1 MPVAISLNTFS
12 MKRVR
17 CPKCDEFITFDE
29 TKYNS
34 SSTLIFT
41 CPYCGKQFGI
51 RLGTSK
57 VRPRQDDENPEEDAK
72 ANDNGCGSITVIE
85 NDYCY
90 KQVLPLR
97 MGDNTI
103 GRYMKGNK
111 ISMPIETGDLT
122 MDLLHCVIN
131 VSRNK
136 RGQLK
141 YVLRDG
147 PSNHGT
153 FVNGERMDSRERRA
167 IDNGTVFNIGVT
179 TVILNTGD
187 EGE

>member
-1 MPVAISLNTFS
+1 

-17 CPKCDEFITFDE
+17 CPKCDGFITFDE

-34 SSTLIFT
+34 TSTLIFT

-51 RLGTSK
+51 RLGSSK
-57 VRPRQDDENPEEDAK
+57 VRPRQDDENPEETAK
-72 ANDNGCGSITVIE
+72 ANDTGCGSITVIE

-90 KQVLPLR
+90 KQILPLK

-103 GRYMKGNK
+103 GRYMKGNN
-111 ISMPIETGDLT
+111 ISIPIETGDLT
-122 MDLLHCVIN
+122 MDMLHCIIN

-136 RGQLK
+136 RGKLI

-153 FVNGERMDSRERRA
+153 FLNGERIAPKERRTL
-167 IDNGTVFNIGVT
+167 DNGAIFNIGVT
-179 TVILNTGD
+179 IIILNTEQKED
-187 EGE
+187 

>member
-1 MPVAISLNTFS
+1 

-17 CPKCDEFITFDE
+17 CPKCDSYITFDE
-29 TKYNS
+29 TKYANS
-34 SSTLIFT
+34 DTLIFT

-51 RLGTSK
+51 RMGSSK
-57 VRPRQDDENPEEDAK
+57 VRPRQDDENPEEEAVK
-72 ANDNGCGSITVIE
+72 NDKGLGSITVIE

-90 KQVLPLR
+90 KQILPLK

-103 GRYMKGNK
+103 GRYMKGNG
-111 ISMPIETGDLT
+111 ITTPIETGDLT

-131 VSRNK
+131 VSRDK
-136 RGQLK
+136 HGRIK

-153 FVNGERMDSRERRA
+153 FVNGERLGTKERRN
-167 IDNGTVFNIGVT
+167 IDDGAVFNIGVT
-179 TVILNTGD
+179 TIILNSA
-187 EGE
+187 GE

>member
-1 MPVAISLNTFS
+1 

-17 CPKCDEFITFDE
+17 CPRCEEYITFDE
-29 TKYNS
+29 TKYQN

-57 VRPRQDDENPEEDAK
+57 VRPQQDDEKPEEEAK
-72 ANDNGCGSITVIE
+72 ENDEGYGSITVIE

-90 KQVLPLR
+90 KQVLPLHL
-97 MGDNTI
+97 GDNTI
-103 GRYMKGNK
+103 GRYMKGNN
-111 ISMPIETGDLT
+111 INLPIETGDLT

-131 VSRNK
+131 VSRDK
-136 RGQLK
+136 KGRIK
-141 YVLRDG
+141 YILRDG

-153 FVNGERMDSRERRA
+153 FLNGERINPKERIR
-167 IDNGTVFNIGVT
+167 IENGAVFNIGVT
-179 TVILNTGD
+179 TLILNAEED
-187 EGE
+187 S

>member
-1 MPVAISLNTFS
+1 

-29 TKYNS
+29 TKYDT

-72 ANDNGCGSITVIE
+72 ANDKGCGSITVIE

-90 KQVLPLR
+90 KQVLPLQ

-167 IDNGTVFNIGVT
+167 LDNGTVFNIGVT
-179 TVILNTGD
+179 TIILNTGD
-187 EGE
+187 KDE

>member
-1 MPVAISLNTFS
+1 

-17 CPKCDEFITFDE
+17 CPKCDNYITFDE
-29 TKYNS
+29 NKYKEGQS
-34 SSTLIFT
+34 LVFQ
-41 CPYCGKQFGI
+41 CPQCGKQFGI
-51 RLGTSK
+51 RIGVSK
-57 VRPRQDDENPEEDAK
+57 LRNTQKEDNPDDNADGNK
-72 ANDNGCGSITVIE
+72 YGYITVIE
-85 NDYCY
+85 NVFHY
-90 KQVLPLR
+90 KQVIPLQ

-103 GRYMKGNK
+103 GRYMKGNN
-111 ISMPIETGDLT
+111 ITMPIETGDLT

-141 YVLRDG
+141 FVLRDG

-167 IDNGTVFNIGVT
+167 LDNGTVFNIGVT
-179 TVILNTGD
+179 TIILNTGD
-187 EGE
+187 KDE

>member
-1 MPVAISLNTFS
+1 

-17 CPKCDEFITFDE
+17 CPKCDSFITFDE
-29 TKYNS
+29 TKYANS
-34 SSTLIFT
+34 GTLIFT

-51 RLGTSK
+51 RIGSSK
-57 VRPRQDDENPEEDAK
+57 IRPRQDDENPEEEARE
-72 ANDNGCGSITVIE
+72 NSTGLGSITVIE

-90 KQVLPLR
+90 KQVIPLK

-103 GRYMKGNK
+103 GRYMKGND
-111 ISMPIETGDLT
+111 INTPIETGDLT
-122 MDLLHCVIN
+122 MDLLHCIIN

-136 RGQLK
+136 RGQIK

-153 FVNGERMDSRERRA
+153 FVNGERMGQKEKRNIE
-167 IDNGTVFNIGVT
+167 NGAVFNIGVT
-179 TVILNTGD
+179 TVILNAA
-187 EGE
+187 EEE